1 MAALSIAAIAVPSPL
16 RSLISRADRVRVCA
30 VVLVVTLVHVA
41 VVWAWPSAPS
51 APAPIVRLVPSLLA
65 VLAPLLSHRTLA
77 IRCVPPLPPRD
88 ADYSLLASARHYVR
102 RLLGCAVFAAL
113 AVASSLVFHTQLL
126 RPCDGPDAC
135 ASASAATATAWAAL
149 IGAAQG
155 VAYWREV
162 WRGGTRG
169 VMLAWPLVQRDAF
182 LRLRP
187 LLRATAIDALK
198 ASTCVLAVVLLLL
211 AVAAQPL
218 HHLGSRLLPLFCSC
232 GAGAG
237 VPLGAA
243 AAASEE
249 GAVAAATALLPL
261 LLAGVCFQIIIGVGV
276 RLIAILY
283 TQRLVFGGPLVG
295 RRRAAAAA
303 AGGLPDER
311 RLVEAL
317 SRHDAPLTQ
326 HLAFLDLLLLSEYEP
341 ARRAA
346 LFTYAGSGGGAASGA
361 AGRAA
366 GTGTGTAAGGG
377 SVPRAGTAGPVRQSP
392 GAGWPKLMT
401 ALLDP
406 VDQLAIVLTAMRKK
420 RAAIKQAEAKLL
432 ALGRQ
437 PAGLVKLKQH
447 RAHLREHAVWELLF
461 GPAQLVGWA
470 AQAAANLVAASCTE
484 DALGAVQLDRSL
496 EKVLGS
502 LLECLIALESYAGS
516 GAAVGASAA
525 LGAGGGAARGRR
537 LQPLPQQAALH
548 VSQSAPSQVRS
559 HAVHKAGALE
569 AALQRSVQ
577 LLASTFRHHL
587 RGLRL
592 TLERQ
597 SKLEQ
602 LLGSTL

>member
-1 MAALSIAAIAVPSPL
+1 MSAVGASVAARAVPSSL

-30 VVLVVTLVHVA
+30 VVLVVALVHAA
-41 VVWAWPSAPS
+41 VVWAWPVSPGAPT
-51 APAPIVRLVPSLLA
+51 PIVRLVPSLLA
-65 VLAPLLSHRTLA
+65 ILAPLLSHRTLA
-77 IRCVPPLPPRD
+77 IRCVPPLPPRH

-113 AVASSLVFHTQLL
+113 VVASSLVFHAQLL
-126 RPCDGPDAC
+126 RPCDGPSAC
-135 ASASAATATAWAAL
+135 ASANAATAAAWAAL

-187 LLRATAIDALK
+187 LLRTTATDALK

-211 AVAAQPL
+211 AVPTQPL
-218 HHLGSRLLPLFCSC
+218 HHLGWRMLPLFCSC
-232 GAGAG
+232 GGGGAGAG

-243 AAASEE
+243 AGEE
-249 GAVAAATALLPL
+249 GALAAAAAILPL
-261 LLAGVCFQIIIGVGV
+261 LLAGICFQVIIGVGV

-283 TQRLVFGGPLVG
+283 TQRLVFGGPLMG
-295 RRRAAAAA
+295 RRRAAAPAA
-303 AGGLPDER
+303 GGGLPDER
-311 RLVEAL
+311 RLIEAL

-346 LFTYAGSGGGAASGA
+346 LFTYAGSGGASSGA
-361 AGRAA
+361 AGGRAV
-366 GTGTGTAAGGG
+366 GTTVTGGG
-377 SVPRAGTAGPVRQSP
+377 VTTRASAAQQSP
-392 GAGWPKLMT
+392 GAGWPKFMT

-406 VDQLAIVLTAMRKK
+406 IDQLAVVLTSMRKQ
-420 RAAIKQAEAKLL
+420 RADIKQAEAKLL
-432 ALGRQ
+432 AMGKGG
-437 PAGLVKLKQH
+437 PAALVKLRQH

-484 DALGAVQLDRSL
+484 DSLGMVQLDRSL
-496 EKVLGS
+496 EKTLGS
-502 LLECLIALESYAGS
+502 LLECLLALESYAGS

-559 HAVHKAGALE
+559 NAVHKAGALE

-577 LLASTFRHHL
+577 LLASTFRQHL

-592 TLERQ
+592 TPERQ